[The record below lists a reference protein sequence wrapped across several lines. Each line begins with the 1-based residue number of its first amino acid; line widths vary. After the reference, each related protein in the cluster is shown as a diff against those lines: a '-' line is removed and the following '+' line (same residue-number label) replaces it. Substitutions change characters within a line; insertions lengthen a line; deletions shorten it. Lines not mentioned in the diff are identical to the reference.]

1 MGQKI
6 IWEHNFACELSQ
18 VTNYCVLVLGGP
30 TCFLSSPNSR

>member
-1 MGQKI
+1 MDQKI